1 MTTAAPTP
9 ASTSRM
15 LKDRAS
21 ATPDH
26 RAYSFPADLSTPT
39 VEKWDELTWAEVD
52 DRASALAAGLIS
64 LGLQPTERV
73 AIAATTSIRWALVDY
88 GVMFAGGAT
97 VTVYPTTVA
106 EDVDFILSDSGSG
119 VLVVEDAAQLD
130 RLTPVLANL
139 PQIHHV
145 IVLYGEVPAGTGAG
159 PVPGSALS
167 YADLLARGR
176 DHAAAH
182 PRIVDDRINALTPD
196 HLATVIYTSGTTGRP
211 KGVELPHRTWL
222 YEVDA
227 VVEAAAAGPGDIGR
241 LTVDDL
247 QYLWL
252 PLAHV
257 LGKLML
263 LIPVK
268 VGFETAV
275 DGRTSMIT
283 ENLPAVRPTYMV
295 SPPRVFEKAYGGV
308 NTMMQSAGGVTG
320 ALFTWASRV
329 CSRVFDADHG
339 GDATASPWL
348 RVQASIA
355 DRVVMAKVRQRFGGR
370 VRYFIAGA
378 AALDRDIARWF
389 GGAGMPI
396 LEGYGLTET
405 CAASSLA
412 MPWDYRPGYVGAP
425 LPGTEARTDGTGEI
439 LLRGPGMMSGF
450 HNNPNATAEM
460 IDSDGWLHTGDLGEI
475 DEAGRIRLTG
485 RKKELFKTS
494 NGKYVAPTV
503 IEAKFKGVCPISS
516 QMVVIGDNRNF
527 TSALITLDEDAA
539 ISWAQRNG
547 VVGDY
552 ARIVASPQMRETVQG
567 YVDTLNE
574 SLSQWEKIKKFT
586 VLPRDL
592 TVEDQEITPSLKL
605 RRTVVAEH
613 FADEIQA
620 LYA

>member
-1 MTTAAPTP
+1 MTTATPSPT
-9 ASTSRM
+9 STSRL
-15 LKDRAS
+15 LKNRAS
-21 ATPDH
+21 ATPDRH
-26 RAYSFPADLSTPT
+26 AYTFPADLSAPT
-39 VEKWDELTWAEVD
+39 GAGWDSLTWSQVD

-88 GVMFAGGAT
+88 GVMYAGGAT

-106 EDVDFILSDSGSG
+106 EDVDFILSDSGSR
-119 VLVVEDAAQLD
+119 VLVVEDAAQFA
-130 RLTPVLANL
+130 RLTPVLAEL

-145 IVLYGEVPAGTGAG
+145 IVLYGDVPEDADADS
-159 PVPGSALS
+159 VLS

-176 DHAAAH
+176 DYYGAH
-182 PRIVDDRINALTPD
+182 PRVIDDRINALTPE

-222 YEVDA
+222 YEIDA
-227 VVEAAAAGPGDIGR
+227 VVEAAAAGPDDIGR

-263 LIPVK
+263 LIPVQ
-268 VGFETAV
+268 VGFETAI

-283 ENLPAVRPTYMV
+283 ENLPVIRPTYMV

-320 ALFTWASRV
+320 TLFTWASRV
-329 CSRVFDADHG
+329 CSQIFDADHG

-348 RVQASIA
+348 RAQAKTA
-355 DRVVMAKVRQRFGGR
+355 DRLVMAKVRQRFGGR
-370 VRYFIAGA
+370 IRYFISGA
-378 AALDRDIARWF
+378 AALDPDIARWF
-389 GGAGMPI
+389 GGAGMMI

-412 MPWDYRPGYVGAP
+412 MPWNYRPGYIGAP
-425 LPGTEARTDGTGEI
+425 LPGTEARTDEAGEI
-439 LLRGPGMMSGF
+439 LLRGPGMMDGF
-450 HNNPNATAEM
+450 HNNPDATAEM
-460 IDSDGWLHTGDLGEI
+460 IDADGWLHTGDLGEI
-475 DEAGRIRLTG
+475 DDAGRIRLTG

-503 IEAKFKGVCPISS
+503 IEAKFKGICPISS

-527 TSALITLDEDAA
+527 TSALITLDEDAVT
-539 ISWAQRNG
+539 SWAQRNG
-547 VVGDY
+547 VAGFY
-552 ARIVASPQMRETVQG
+552 GRIVASPQMREVVQG

-574 SLSQWEKIKKFT
+574 GLNQWEKIKKFT
-586 VLPRDL
+586 IMSRDL

-605 RRTVVAEH
+605 RRTVVTEH
-613 FADEIQA
+613 FADDIAA